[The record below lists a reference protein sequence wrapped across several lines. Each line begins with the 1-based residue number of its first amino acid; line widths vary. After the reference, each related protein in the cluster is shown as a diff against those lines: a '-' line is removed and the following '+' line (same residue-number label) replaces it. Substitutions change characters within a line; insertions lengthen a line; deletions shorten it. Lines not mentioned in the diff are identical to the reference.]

1 MKENGQVEVWAI
13 FFHYFAHIQASC
25 IGSNVCWQYLGN
37 AVLYIYNLR
46 LPSEDFQQIW
56 PPTDF
61 QGGFADC
68 FSKVQIECFV
78 SSWMKNWKNLEM
90 GEIHTLHAVAVN
102 VQLCL
107 HSHPWCFTG
116 MPSMKEEFIFIFL
129 SRSVPYSYPPHS
141 SSSSSKT
148 LFR

>member
-1 MKENGQVEVWAI
+1 MKYSGQ
-13 FFHYFAHIQASC
+13 FFHCIAHIQASC
-25 IGSNVCWQYLGN
+25 TGSNVCWQYLSTS
-37 AVLYIYNLR
+37 VFTI
-46 LPSEDFQQIW
+46 SEDFQQIW